1 VTWSGSG
8 SGPVKRYAAIISERR
23 GEFGMSGQLRI
34 GAAATL
40 VIAVLGVPAGLLW
53 TTVAPR
59 TTYVIAGGKALLGDP
74 ESQTL
79 IAADGWFAVLTAVA
93 GALCG
98 VVAYVLAGRL
108 REIGL
113 LAALGVGGAAAGLI
127 AWGVGS
133 LIGRSSFQHQVR
145 TAHDGATAKGAL
157 DLHAAGVVIAWPL
170 IAIVVFGLLE
180 ALDVARRE
188 SRGRAAAGNAGG
200 GGFGQPDQVGGGQFD
215 LQAAPPRGDVDRG
228 ES

>member
-1 VTWSGSG
+1 M
-8 SGPVKRYAAIISERR
+8 A
-23 GEFGMSGQLRI
+23 GQLRI

-59 TTYVIAGGKALLGDP
+59 TTYVIAGGTKLLGDP

-79 IAADGWFAVLTAVA
+79 IAADGWFAVLTAAA

-98 VVAYVLAGRL
+98 IVAYVLAGRL
-108 REIGL
+108 RELGL
-113 LAALGVGGAAAGLI
+113 LGALGVGGAAAGLI
-127 AWGVGS
+127 AWWVGS
-133 LIGRSSFQHQVR
+133 LVGRASFQHLVH
-145 TAHDGATAKGAL
+145 TARDGTTARGAL
-157 DLHAAGVVIAWPL
+157 GLHATGVVIAWPL

-188 SRGRAAAGNAGG
+188 SRPVAGNAGG
-200 GGFGQPDQVGGGQFD
+200 GGPGQPDQVGGGQFD

-228 ES
+228 EP

>member
-1 VTWSGSG
+1 M
-8 SGPVKRYAAIISERR
+8 A
-23 GEFGMSGQLRI
+23 GQLRI

-79 IAADGWFAVLTAVA
+79 IAADGWFAVLTALA
-93 GALCG
+93 GVLCG
-98 VVAYVLAGRL
+98 AVAYVLAGRL
-108 REIGL
+108 RDMGL
-113 LAALGVGGAAAGLI
+113 IAALGAGGAAAGLI
-127 AWGVGS
+127 AWWVGS
-133 LIGRSSFQHQVR
+133 LVGRSSFQHQVR
-145 TAHDGATAKGAL
+145 TARDGTTARSAL

-188 SRGRAAAGNAGG
+188 SRPAAGYAGG
-200 GGFGQPDQVGGGQFD
+200 VGPGQPDQVGGGQFD
-215 LQAAPPRGDVDRG
+215 LQPAPPRGDVDRG
-228 ES
+228 EP

>member
-1 VTWSGSG
+1 M
-8 SGPVKRYAAIISERR
+8 A
-23 GEFGMSGQLRI
+23 GQLRI
-34 GAAATL
+34 GVAATL

-59 TTYVIAGGKALLGDP
+59 TTYVIAGGKAFLGDP

-79 IAADGWFAVLTAVA
+79 IAADGWFAVLTALA
-93 GALCG
+93 GLLCG
-98 VVAYVLAGRL
+98 VVAYLLAGRL

-113 LAALGVGGAAAGLI
+113 LAALAAGGTAAGLI
-127 AWGVGS
+127 AWWVGS

-145 TAHDGATAKGAL
+145 TAHDGTTAKSAL

-170 IAIVVFGLLE
+170 VAIVVFGLLE

-188 SRGRAAAGNAGG
+188 SRGRPAAGYAGG
-200 GGFGQPDQVGGGQFD
+200 GGPGQPDQVGGGQFD
-215 LQAAPPRGDVDRG
+215 LQAAPPRGDIDRR
-228 ES
+228 EP

>member
-1 VTWSGSG
+1 
-8 SGPVKRYAAIISERR
+8 
-23 GEFGMSGQLRI
+23 
-34 GAAATL
+34 
-40 VIAVLGVPAGLLW
+40 VLGVPAGLLW

-79 IAADGWFAVLTAVA
+79 IAADGWFAVLTALA
-93 GALCG
+93 GVLCG

-108 REIGL
+108 GELAL
-113 LAALGVGGAAAGLI
+113 LAALGVGGTAAGLI
-127 AWGVGS
+127 ARWAGGLVGH
-133 LIGRSSFQHQVR
+133 SSFQHLVH
-145 TAHDGATAKGAL
+145 TARDGTAARNAL
-157 DLHAAGVVIAWPL
+157 HLHAKGVVIAWPL

-180 ALDVARRE
+180 VLDLARRE
-188 SRGRAAAGNAGG
+188 SRPAAGNAGG
-200 GGFGQPDQVGGGQFD
+200 GGPGQPDQITRGQFD